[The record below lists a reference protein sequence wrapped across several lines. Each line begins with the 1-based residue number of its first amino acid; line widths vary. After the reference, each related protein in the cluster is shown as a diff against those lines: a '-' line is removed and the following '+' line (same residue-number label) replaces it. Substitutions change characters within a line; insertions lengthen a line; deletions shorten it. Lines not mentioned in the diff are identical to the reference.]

1 MTRADATVQRLHV
14 AADLAADVV
23 IELDAKQAHYL
34 KNVLRL
40 EAGAPLLVFNGRDGE
55 WRGALEHV
63 GKKYVSLRL
72 EAQTRAQT
80 PSADIWLLVAPVK
93 KDRLDYL
100 AQKA

>member
-40 EAGAPLLVFNGRDGE
+40 EARAPGTSTPAYAPDEVSRTGCSASLVLTSPRRDG
-55 WRGALEHV
+55 
-63 GKKYVSLRL
+63 K
-72 EAQTRAQT
+72 
-80 PSADIWLLVAPVK
+80 PSAKALVAANVSTRRAAP
-93 KDRLDYL
+93 RN
-100 AQKA
+100 AE